1 MERVIYHPQII
12 WRPWNMKRK
21 SVLNY
26 FRNNFP
32 RVYYYGA
39 YPRVTAYEI
48 RLWGG
53 AYIVELLRNNVHI
66 RLNTPAQ
73 HTLIGYNSVSNS
85 KELMEK
91 IKRNIIQARELNI

>member
-1 MERVIYHPQII
+1 
-12 WRPWNMKRK
+12 MKRK

-48 RLWGG
+48 RLWSG
-53 AYIVELLRNNVHI
+53 AYIVELLKNNVHI
-66 RLNTPAQ
+66 RLNAPAQ
-73 HTLIGYNSVSNS
+73 YTLIGYSTISNS
-85 KELMEK
+85 KDLMER
-91 IKRNIIQARELNI
+91 IKHNIISARELNG